1 MTVSN
6 CKRRGLPRRPFMPDG
21 RLGGLTMAKSRNSN
35 IELLRILSIL
45 IIMWTHLS
53 VLPSLKEADYP
64 FLSGLIADWG
74 GIGDN
79 LFFGITAWF
88 MCNESPNFRKSC
100 HRVWK
105 LEQQLLFYSLGLFV
119 VCTMLFLSG
128 YPIFHSMGSWLHLGV
143 VSVLPVLTGLWWY
156 PSAYV
161 VFVLICPWLT
171 RGLRAI
177 GRAGHGFIAI
187 LGIVM
192 WGILPYVSKG
202 MDLSVFMFFYL
213 YVPMAYLR
221 WYRSDWERS
230 RFVAWALTLG
240 GLFVSSACYAIR
252 KIVVGSFTYGVNPWY
267 LPSMCAALGI
277 ILLTTQ
283 ARPRHSRVINAVAK
297 STLAVYLVHLNWGI
311 LPLWQHILSR
321 ILISSGLSNQPWLL
335 FIAHFACVAL
345 LYLFIVV
352 IDMVRRKL
360 FDLTVNRPGR
370 ENRWF
375 NRGWT
380 SLVRFSPKL
389 AQNNL

>member
-1 MTVSN
+1 
-6 CKRRGLPRRPFMPDG
+6 MPDG

-252 KIVVGSFTYGVNPWY
+252 KIAVGSFTYGVNPWY

>member
-161 VFVLICPWLT
+161 VFVLIW
-171 RGLRAI
+171 
-177 GRAGHGFIAI
+177 
-187 LGIVM
+187 
-192 WGILPYVSKG
+192 
-202 MDLSVFMFFYL
+202 
-213 YVPMAYLR
+213 
-221 WYRSDWERS
+221 S

-252 KIVVGSFTYGVNPWY
+252 KIAVGSFTYGVNPWY

>member
-1 MTVSN
+1 
-6 CKRRGLPRRPFMPDG
+6 
-21 RLGGLTMAKSRNSN
+21 MAKSRDSN

-53 VLPSLKEADYP
+53 SLPQLKEADYP
-64 FLSGLIADWG
+64 FFSGLIADWG

-88 MCNESPNFRKSC
+88 MCNESPDFHKSC

-105 LEQQLLFYSLGLFV
+105 LEQQLLFYSLGLFG

-161 VFVLICPWLT
+161 VFVLICPWLN

-177 GRAGHGFIAI
+177 GRVGHSFIAI

-192 WGILPYVSKG
+192 WGVLPYVSKG

-252 KIVVGSFTYGVNPWY
+252 KIAVGSFTYGVDPWY

-311 LPLWQHILSR
+311 LPLWQNILSR
-321 ILISSGLSNQPWLL
+321 ILISSGLSNHQWLL

-345 LYLFIVV
+345 LYLLIVA

-380 SLVRFSPKL
+380 SLIRFSPKL

>member
-252 KIVVGSFTYGVNPWY
+252 KIAVGSFTYGVNPWY

>member
-1 MTVSN
+1 
-6 CKRRGLPRRPFMPDG
+6 
-21 RLGGLTMAKSRNSN
+21 MAKSRNSN

-88 MCNESPNFRKSC
+88 MCNESPDFHKSC

-192 WGILPYVSKG
+192 WGVLPYVSKG

-213 YVPMAYLR
+213 YVPMAYLC

-252 KIVVGSFTYGVNPWY
+252 KIAVGSFTYGVDPWY

-311 LPLWQHILSR
+311 LPLWQNILSR

>member
-1 MTVSN
+1 
-6 CKRRGLPRRPFMPDG
+6 MPDG

>member
-1 MTVSN
+1 
-6 CKRRGLPRRPFMPDG
+6 MPDG

-53 VLPSLKEADYP
+53 VLSSLKEADYP

-252 KIVVGSFTYGVNPWY
+252 KIAVGSFTYGVNPWY